1 MNAVTEA
8 GEVMLAPRL
17 AQSEAGMPL
26 AQFIRI
32 RRDLH
37 ANPELGFREHRTAA
51 MVARLLSGWGYSVTT
66 GIGGTGV
73 VGQLQRGRG
82 GRRLGLRADMD
93 ALPVHEKTGLEW
105 ASTVPGVM
113 HACGHDGHTATLLAA
128 AQAIAQSARFEG
140 TINLIFQPA
149 EEGAGGAVRMIDD
162 GLFERFPCDAV
173 FAMHNMPG
181 LATGSFMFRSG
192 PTMASSDDVT
202 VHLNGV
208 GGHGAMPHTTT
219 DVIVAA
225 SSIVLALQSVV
236 ARNVDPLETAVVSVG
251 ALHAGQ
257 AGNVIPDRATLE
269 LSVRALNAEVRAL
282 LRRRIVEIVESQA
295 RGLGVE
301 AVIDWRPGYDV
312 LVNDAHCTQFASG
325 VALSLFGP
333 DRVVTEGRRFTASED
348 FAFMLQKVPGC
359 YFFVGNGLA
368 GQPGGCMVHHPGYD
382 FNDHIIAPVSRFWA
396 ALVDR
401 YLTAGQLESA
411 AVKR

>member
-1 MNAVTEA
+1 MNAITEA
-8 GEVMLAPRL
+8 GAVMLAPRL
-17 AQSEAGMPL
+17 AQPEAGMPL

-105 ASTVPGVM
+105 ASTAPGVM

-140 TINLIFQPA
+140 TVNLIFQPA

-269 LSVRALNAEVRAL
+269 LSVRTLNAEVRAL